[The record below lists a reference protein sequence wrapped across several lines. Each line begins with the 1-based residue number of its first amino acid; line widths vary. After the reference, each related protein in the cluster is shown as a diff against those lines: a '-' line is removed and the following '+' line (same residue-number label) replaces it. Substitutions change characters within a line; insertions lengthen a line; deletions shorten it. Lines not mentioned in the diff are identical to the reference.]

1 MNHQNQFFKL
11 LMGCPYN
18 QPTKSCSI
26 EKYRKMSLLELVDT
40 LNHTTCDQINVLV
53 IEHAECSR
61 CRTGQKIAS

>member
-1 MNHQNQFFKL
+1 
-11 LMGCPYN
+11 
-18 QPTKSCSI
+18 
-26 EKYRKMSLLELVDT
+26 MSLLELVDT